1 MSDLTARRF
10 HDEDAA
16 REFLEATR
24 WPNGPVCPKCGT
36 VGGAYQTKREG
47 LYRCAEAGCRKDF
60 TVTVGMLFERS
71 HIPLNKWLLATH
83 LMMSSKKGV
92 SAHQLHRTLA
102 ITYKSAWFMAHR
114 IRAALAPLPGTQG
127 PLGGENKVVEADET
141 YVGGKAKNRKNHVP
155 PKEAVLS
162 LVERG
167 GKVRSRHVAD
177 VTGKTLRVAMA
188 DQIDK
193 ATYLMT
199 DEAPVYRKIGA
210 EFGGHGTV
218 NHSAE
223 EYVRAYFWH
232 TNTAE
237 GFFSILKRGISGVYH
252 HVSAAH
258 LHRYLAEFDFRYNE
272 RSKLGVE
279 DAERAAKALRGI
291 GGKRLLYRD
300 SSPA

>member
-1 MSDLTARRF
+1 
-10 HDEDAA
+10 
-16 REFLEATR
+16 
-24 WPNGPVCPKCGT
+24 
-36 VGGAYQTKREG
+36 
-47 LYRCAEAGCRKDF
+47 
-60 TVTVGMLFERS
+60 
-71 HIPLNKWLLATH
+71 
-83 LMMSSKKGV
+83 
-92 SAHQLHRTLA
+92 
-102 ITYKSAWFMAHR
+102 
-114 IRAALAPLPGTQG
+114 
-127 PLGGENKVVEADET
+127 
-141 YVGGKAKNRKNHVP
+141 
-155 PKEAVLS
+155 
-162 LVERG
+162 
-167 GKVRSRHVAD
+167 